1 MTGARPLQPNDVP
14 RLHLRYD
21 SLFTRVTLQEH
32 VRDHPGLAW
41 TNDHYEY
48 VVAARWK
55 SRDAIGDILE
65 LSGPGGGFRGLLPSA
80 LRDSQWPER
89 RAALIEGLLGGLR
102 QRGCSLVLVGE
113 KEAARSLQPFLALG
127 FEPVEDIVYYRKAD
141 SRVPRPS
148 SRLTLRPL
156 RFADIPDLVELEQR
170 VFPWLW
176 WYGDDE
182 WYLITLLA
190 DVETNLAFLD
200 GRLVGYETHTVRGDH
215 GHLDRLGIDPA
226 VQGQGLGEE
235 LLLLATRRIGQLGGK
250 EVGLSTQR
258 DNMRARRLYEKYG
271 FQVMSRGLRY
281 YGRVLDPAAED
292 LLARPRA

>member
-1 MTGARPLQPNDVP
+1 VTGTRPAKPGDVS

-21 SLFTRVTLQEH
+21 SVFTRITLQEH
-32 VRDHPGLAW
+32 ARDHPGLVW
-41 TNDHYEY
+41 TNDHDEY

-65 LSGPGGGFRGLLPSA
+65 LGGPGRGFRGFLPTA
-80 LRDSQWPER
+80 LRDGQWPER
-89 RAALIEGLLGGLR
+89 RTALIEGLLDSLH

-113 KEAARSLQPFLALG
+113 KEAARNIQPFLALG

-141 SRVPRPS
+141 SRVPRPR

-156 RFADIPDLVELEQR
+156 RFADVPELVELEQR

-182 WYLITLLA
+182 WYFINLLA
-190 DVETNLAFLD
+190 DVETNLAYLD
-200 GRLVGYETHTVRGDH
+200 DRLVGYETHTVRGDQ
-215 GHLDRLGIDPA
+215 GHLDRLGVAPE
-226 VQGQGLGEE
+226 VQGQGFGEE
-235 LLLLATRRIGQLGGK
+235 LLLLATRRIAQLGGK

-258 DNMRARRLYEKYG
+258 DNIRARHLYEKYG
-271 FQVMSRGLRY
+271 FRTTTRSLRY
-281 YGRVLDPAAED
+281 YGRILDPKAAA
-292 LLARPRA
+292 LLAGSKT